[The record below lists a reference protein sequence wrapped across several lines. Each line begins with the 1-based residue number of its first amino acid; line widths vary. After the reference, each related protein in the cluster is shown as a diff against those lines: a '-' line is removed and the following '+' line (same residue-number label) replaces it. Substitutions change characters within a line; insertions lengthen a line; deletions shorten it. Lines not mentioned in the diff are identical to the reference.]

1 MGEALDTETGLAG
14 YVLDAQVG
22 YLLRLASQRHTILF
36 QAQMA
41 TFGLT
46 PTQFSALIRL
56 AETGACSQN
65 RLGRL
70 AAMDVATIKGV
81 VERLHEKGYVT
92 FATDPEDRRRRLI
105 ALSPRGRAL
114 IPEVVDAGRAVT
126 RATLAPLDTQEQATL
141 VRLLSRIV

>member
-1 MGEALDTETGLAG
+1 
-14 YVLDAQVG
+14 
-22 YLLRLASQRHTILF
+22 
-36 QAQMA
+36 
-41 TFGLT
+41 
-46 PTQFSALIRL
+46 
-56 AETGACSQN
+56 
-65 RLGRL
+65 
-70 AAMDVATIKGV
+70 MDVATIKGV